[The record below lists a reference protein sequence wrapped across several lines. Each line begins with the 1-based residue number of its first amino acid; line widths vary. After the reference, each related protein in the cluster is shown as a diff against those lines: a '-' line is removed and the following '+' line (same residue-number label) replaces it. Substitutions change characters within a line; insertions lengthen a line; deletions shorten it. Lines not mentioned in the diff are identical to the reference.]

1 MTAPETD
8 PQGPLDLG
16 ALGVQERPVEGISN
30 GFAAAYR
37 VRFDEAGAD
46 GRLRTSGLLR
56 YAQDIAWRHSE
67 DLGFDRRWYTDR
79 GRWWVVRSVDLR
91 VLAPIAIGETLRL
104 STAVIGHRRIWA
116 RRRGEFRLP
125 DGALGALATTDWVL
139 LDERGR
145 VMRIPE
151 DFGLAFPNP
160 ELAEEIIRVSPP
172 PIPATASSLELR
184 VRPADID
191 PMGHVN
197 NAVYLDWIEEAVAVA
212 ERIAVERSAA
222 GATTAIGD
230 LPRRIAIEY
239 AASAEPGDVVRA
251 SAWPEAGGWW
261 VRVSR
266 PADGADLIRA
276 RLEPA

>member
-1 MTAPETD
+1 MAERRDDLADQAVQTA
-8 PQGPLDLG
+8 LG
-16 ALGVQERPVEGISN
+16 TLGVQERPVAGIDN

-104 STAVIGHRRIWA
+104 ATAVIGHRRIWA

-125 DGALGALATTDWVL
+125 DGGLGAVATTDWVL

-145 VMRIPE
+145 VMRIPD
-151 DFGLAFPNP
+151 DFGTAFPNP

-172 PIPATASSLELR
+172 PIPAGASTLTLR
-184 VRPADID
+184 VRPPDID

-197 NAVYLDWIEEAVAVA
+197 NAVYLDWIEEAVAT
-212 ERIAVERSAA
+212 A
-222 GATTAIGD
+222 GATAALAG

-239 AASAEPGDVVRA
+239 AASAEPGDEVLAV
-251 SAWPEAGGWW
+251 AWPETGGWW
-261 VRVSR
+261 IRISR